1 MKTLSYR
8 VSQDQLGTKAHVDRW
23 ESRFVRYIFIM
34 IKFDNLFY
42 KIIYFGWP
50 LEIHFNLLT
59 KNEFCHGI
67 PAQNPSAR
75 CKICRTKY

>member
-42 KIIYFGWP
+42 KIIYFG
-50 LEIHFNLLT
+50 
-59 KNEFCHGI
+59 
-67 PAQNPSAR
+67 
-75 CKICRTKY
+75 